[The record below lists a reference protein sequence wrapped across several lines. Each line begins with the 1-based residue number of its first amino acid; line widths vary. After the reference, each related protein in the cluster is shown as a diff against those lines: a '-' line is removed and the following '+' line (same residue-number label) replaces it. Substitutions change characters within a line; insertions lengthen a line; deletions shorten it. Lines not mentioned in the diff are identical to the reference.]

1 MDRRRTGPLRRWIA
15 IPLAATF
22 VLLWLGTMA
31 LLTQWRCQRLEDDV
45 YTAYRNARDELD
57 EQLEY
62 YQNNL
67 NNGLGAEAA
76 AILRNNLS
84 SAALYLSYLDGG
96 MALVVRDGAGAVIRS
111 QLAWGYG
118 HENGVDV
125 GERWYLELDSGLD
138 DTGQAALAEWMMAHR
153 KGAGY
158 SLYPP
163 DSAADGDGTYAR
175 LTGWV
180 EEGNTLRVKRIELIH
195 PDGSTELVVETQLEG
210 EPTDTVV
217 LRHLELRSALMPSW
231 SWSNSTGGENGP
243 TDMSRRL
250 ANIREAQAILVRE
263 LAGEDQTVL
272 RDGGFAGGRYSAET
286 GELYYV
292 AVQCGVLIPA
302 LRENLPLYASTLF
315 LMVLVLLGLTRYLSR
330 RVTEPVEEGYITSM
344 TSKARV

>member
-1 MDRRRTGPLRRWIA
+1 M
-15 IPLAATF
+15 AATF

-138 DTGQAALAEWMMAHR
+138 DTGQAALAEWMMAPTGKVQATPSILR
-153 KGAGY
+153 TAPPVGMAPMPASPAGWRR
-158 SLYPP
+158 
-163 DSAADGDGTYAR
+163 GT
-175 LTGWV
+175 
-180 EEGNTLRVKRIELIH
+180 
-195 PDGSTELVVETQLEG
+195 P
-210 EPTDTVV
+210 
-217 LRHLELRSALMPSW
+217 
-231 SWSNSTGGENGP
+231 
-243 TDMSRRL
+243 
-250 ANIREAQAILVRE
+250 
-263 LAGEDQTVL
+263 
-272 RDGGFAGGRYSAET
+272 
-286 GELYYV
+286 
-292 AVQCGVLIPA
+292 CG
-302 LRENLPLYASTLF
+302 
-315 LMVLVLLGLTRYLSR
+315 
-330 RVTEPVEEGYITSM
+330 
-344 TSKARV
+344 

>member
-158 SLYPP
+158 
-163 DSAADGDGTYAR
+163 
-175 LTGWV
+175 
-180 EEGNTLRVKRIELIH
+180 
-195 PDGSTELVVETQLEG
+195 
-210 EPTDTVV
+210 
-217 LRHLELRSALMPSW
+217 
-231 SWSNSTGGENGP
+231 
-243 TDMSRRL
+243 L
-250 ANIREAQAILVRE
+250 A
-263 LAGEDQTVL
+263 
-272 RDGGFAGGRYSAET
+272 
-286 GELYYV
+286 
-292 AVQCGVLIPA
+292 
-302 LRENLPLYASTLF
+302 
-315 LMVLVLLGLTRYLSR
+315 
-330 RVTEPVEEGYITSM
+330 
-344 TSKARV
+344 